1 MVLAEEYAVA
11 EEFEACSTVH
21 LSHDPF
27 RFGVHALGP
36 AVVMGQGHG
45 RLNGC
50 LVEVQAAGEG
60 VQVR

>member
-1 MVLAEEYAVA
+1 VSEK
-11 EEFEACSTVH
+11 FEACSTVH

-36 AVVMGQGHG
+36 AVVVGQGHG
-45 RLNGC
+45 RVNGRF
-50 LVEVQAAGEG
+50 VEVQAAGEG